1 VVDVTPTASRTN
13 SALMLSPVGTVSVFG
28 FVTRSPY
35 LFGFERTGWL
45 LRDFDA
51 GIQQARDS
59 GAVLQVA
66 TFDSP

>member
-1 VVDVTPTASRTN
+1 
-13 SALMLSPVGTVSVFG
+13 MLSPVGTVSVFG
-28 FVTRSPY
+28 FVTRIPY